1 MNRIG
6 NLHKY
11 NNYHR
16 YTIVDK
22 IFIMKQISTNMVQI
36 KKQTK
41 IFILILIITIITI
54 TSIII

>member
-41 IFILILIITIITI
+41 IFILIKITIITI

>member
-41 IFILILIITIITI
+41 IYILIKITIITI